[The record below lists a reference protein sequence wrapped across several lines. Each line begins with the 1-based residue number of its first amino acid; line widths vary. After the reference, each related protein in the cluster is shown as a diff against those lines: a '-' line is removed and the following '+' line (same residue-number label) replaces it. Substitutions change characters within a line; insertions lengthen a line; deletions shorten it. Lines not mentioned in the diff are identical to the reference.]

1 VVEATGKF
9 ECRCQVVENKIA
21 FCQLHAQAESLFS
34 ACEYLR
40 KVISTVKLAT
50 LDEENLIRE
59 IVLPYADDVIKRAS
73 RPIKE

>member
-1 VVEATGKF
+1 MPLPG
-9 ECRCQVVENKIA
+9 CRIA
-21 FCQLHAQAESLFS
+21 FCQLHAQAESLLS

-50 LDEENLIRE
+50 LGEENLIRE

-73 RPIKE
+73 RPTKE